1 MANCETYDSCIAQNR
16 DQLRHP
22 MDTRSLYRNRIYDNQ
37 TANKRCYEGNPI
49 NIVEGFGAGGLSL
62 NKLLRW
68 GIVILLVYLVV
79 MMFVDARGTTTTG
92 FGQPTFGAMTQT
104 SPMEGMVGGLSES
117 LSDLSFLRT
126 E

>member
-22 MDTRSLYRNRIYDNQ
+22 MDTRSLYKNRIYDNQ
-37 TANKRCYEGNPI
+37 TANKRCYEAHPVD
-49 NIVEGFGAGGLSL
+49 IVEGFGNTGLSL

-68 GIVILLVYLVV
+68 AIIGLLVYLVV
-79 MMFVDARGTTTTG
+79 MMFVESRGASSA
-92 FGQPTFGAMTQT
+92 PTFGPAFTAT
-104 SPMEGMVGGLSES
+104 SPMQGGVSES